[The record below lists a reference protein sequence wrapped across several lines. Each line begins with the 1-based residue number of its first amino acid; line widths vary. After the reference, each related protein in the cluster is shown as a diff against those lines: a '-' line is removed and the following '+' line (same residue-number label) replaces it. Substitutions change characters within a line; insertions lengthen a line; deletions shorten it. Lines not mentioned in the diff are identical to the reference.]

1 MLQEMPMKTR
11 IGCLLLGF
19 ALCVLTS
26 CSYGISADQPINTAA
41 LLRNLYDLDQ
51 LALLQDSSCRQ
62 FSSYDRYETN
72 ADVGNYLA
80 IDENRTAVLAD
91 MKGPGA
97 IVRIWSA
104 NPQGTLKIY
113 LDDNPVP
120 VIDCP
125 FSAFFQDSQYSPVRI
140 NICGGWT
147 SYWPIP
153 YAKSCKVIVE
163 KPSNFFYWQI
173 TYQTYTTDTEVETYT
188 NDISPQTRAE
198 LEKVL
203 QAWRNPADYIS
214 FKTNALGDFDGM
226 DKTNQSLAL
235 APGENRTVFSSPGP
249 GCIDSFLLK
258 TKASIEDLKRTII
271 RAYWDNEENPA
282 IESPIPDFFGSGY
295 ANVDFASLPIVMKRG
310 DYYLCRFPMPFAG
323 SAEIRI
329 ENGSENPLPMEVIIE
344 NRKMK
349 HLAPE
354 TAYFHARWH
363 REITQNG
370 IPFTI
375 LTARGQGRFVG
386 CSLTMQG
393 GDRGASYQEGDELI
407 FVDREKTS
415 SLHGT
420 GTEDYFNCGWYFAGG
435 PAQMPLYGATQSSFD
450 GVFHYTSAYRFHIPD
465 AIPFT
470 REIAIQLEHGFDL
483 LGYDWTLPDK
493 PKTDN
498 WCFPD
503 LPYSC
508 TAYYYLKGPQSGL
521 SNIPSAKDLKY
532 FRTPGAPARNAVEA
546 EDWKPRAT
554 SGRLEMLKWDDF
566 TDDIRGTIVPTLV
579 PETADAALHFT
590 IPVKYRDRYEII
602 AFMARGRD
610 YGKFTFMVGGQTIGQ
625 PDLYA
630 EGSAT
635 ASGPISLGSAVLE
648 SGDNELTLKVNNSN
662 PQGRLPKIAVD
673 RILLQSQS
681 PWILDWQVIGPFDN
695 PGFDIALQPG
705 LSPYVFNFTGID
717 EVFPP
722 ETDGFIAGKIYQGKA
737 GEVTWKRVQAEGN
750 GHVNLAGH
758 LGLAGESNT
767 GYLFTRIISPTEMDT
782 EMQVGP
788 SDSVKVWLNG
798 REIFRCELVRDQN
811 PGYGCWMPIHLQKGE
826 NLLLLKVTHSLA
838 SFWGCF
844 TRIRDAENTLRYDA
858 APNIP

>member
-1 MLQEMPMKTR
+1 MKAKTR
-11 IGCLLLGF
+11 YFMMGLIICLVQTYGCAAAAGEP
-19 ALCVLTS
+19 V
-26 CSYGISADQPINTAA
+26 DTAV

-51 LALLQDSSCRQ
+51 VALLRDSSCTQ

-91 MKGPGA
+91 IKGPGA
-97 IVRIWSA
+97 IVRIWTPT
-104 NPQGTLKIY
+104 PQGTLKIY
-113 LDDNPVP
+113 LDDQPTP

-125 FSAFFQDSQYSPVRI
+125 FASFFEDPQFAPVRI
-140 NICGGWT
+140 HICGGYT

-163 KPSNFFYWQI
+163 KPGNYFYWQI
-173 TYQTYTTDTEVETYT
+173 TCQTYPAGTTVETHT
-188 NDISPQTRAE
+188 NDLTPSAKAE
-198 LEKVL
+198 LDKVL
-203 QAWRNPADYIS
+203 QAWRNPADFALPRTS
-214 FKTNALGDFDGM
+214 KLGDFDGI
-226 DKTNQSLAL
+226 DQTNQSLAL
-235 APGENRTVFSSPGP
+235 APGENSTVFSSSAP
-249 GCIDSFLLK
+249 GCIDSILIK
-258 TKASIEDLKRTII
+258 TSASITDLKKTVI
-271 RAYWDNEENPA
+271 RAYWDQEKNPS

-295 ANVDFASLPIVMKRG
+295 ANMDLASLPMVMKRG
-310 DYYLCRFPMPFAG
+310 DYCLCRFPMPFAK
-323 SAEIRI
+323 SANIQI

-349 HLAPE
+349 NLAPN

-386 CSLTMQG
+386 CTLTMQG

-407 FVDREKTS
+407 FVDGEKTP

-420 GTEDYFNCGWYFAGG
+420 GTEDYFNCGYYFAGG
-435 PAQMPLYGATQSSFD
+435 PAPMPLYGATQSSFD
-450 GVFHYTSAYRFHIPD
+450 GVFHYTSAYRFHVPD

-470 REIAIQLEHGFDL
+470 REIAVQLEHGFDL

-493 PKTDN
+493 PKTDK
-498 WCFPD
+498 WCFPG

-508 TAYYYLKGPQSGL
+508 TTYYYQKSPQSGK
-521 SNIPSAKDLKY
+521 SNIPSARNLEY
-532 FRTPGAPARNAVEA
+532 FRTLGAPARDAVEA
-546 EDWKPRAT
+546 EDWNPQAT
-554 SGRLEMLKWDDF
+554 GGQLQMKKWDDL
-566 TDDIRGTIVPTLV
+566 TDDIRGTIVPTLI

-602 AFMARGRD
+602 AFLAKGKD
-610 YGKFTFMVGGQTIGQ
+610 YGKFTCMVGGQTIGQ

-630 EGSAT
+630 DVST
-635 ASGPISLGSAVLE
+635 IPSGPISLGVAVLE
-648 SGDNELTLKVNNSN
+648 PSDNSLTLKISGPN
-662 PQGRLPKIAVD
+662 PQGRLPKIGVD
-673 RILLQSQS
+673 RFLLQSHS

-695 PGFDIALQPG
+695 KGFDIALPPG
-705 LSPYVFNFTGID
+705 ASPYVFNFTGID

-722 ETDGFIAGKIYQGKA
+722 ETDGFIASNGYQGKA
-737 GEVTWKRVQAEGN
+737 AEVTWKRVAAEGN
-750 GHVNLAGH
+750 GHVDLAKH

-767 GYLFTRIISPTEMDT
+767 GYLFTRIFSPAEMDT
-782 EMQVGP
+782 EMNVAP
-788 SDSVKVWLNG
+788 SDSLKVWLNN

-838 SFWGCF
+838 AFWGCF
-844 TRIRDAENTLRYDA
+844 TRIRDAENTIRYDA
-858 APNIP
+858 AP